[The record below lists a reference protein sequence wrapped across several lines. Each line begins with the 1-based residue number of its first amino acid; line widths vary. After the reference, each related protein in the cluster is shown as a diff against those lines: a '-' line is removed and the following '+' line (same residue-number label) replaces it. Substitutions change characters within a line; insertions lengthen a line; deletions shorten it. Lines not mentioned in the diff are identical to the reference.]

1 MEKSVKNY
9 LTLIFLAIVWGS
21 SFILM
26 KKGLESYSYIQVAG
40 LRLFIAS
47 LSLLP
52 FIYNAFKKVARKHWI
67 PIIITALLGNGIPAF
82 LFTKAQ
88 THLTS
93 SFVGILNSLTP
104 LFTLLLAVIFFK
116 AKASRTNVLGIII
129 GFSGASLLASSNL
142 INISLNNK
150 YTFLVIIATLSYA
163 ISVNVIKKYLYDLDA
178 ISISAL
184 AFLFIGPISGIY
196 IYDDNI
202 IYLLSSQEG
211 IEALMYIILLAVFGT
226 SLAVVVFN
234 KLIKDSSAIFA
245 SSVTY
250 IIPVIAIIWGIADNE
265 EILLHHIIGTI
276 IILCGI
282 YLVNKRAD

>member
-1 MEKSVKNY
+1 MEKSLKNY
-9 LTLIFLAIVWGS
+9 LTLIFLAIIWGS

-40 LRLFIAS
+40 LRLFIAF

-52 FIYNAFKKVARKHWI
+52 FIYNAFKKVGRKHWI

-88 THLTS
+88 THLAS

-104 LFTLLLAVIFFK
+104 IFTLLLAIFFFK
-116 AKASRTNVLGIII
+116 AKTSRANMLGVII
-129 GFSGASLLASSNL
+129 GLYGAFLLSSSNL
-142 INISLNNK
+142 INITINIK
-150 YTFLVIIATLSYA
+150 YTLLIIIATLSYA

-196 IYDDNI
+196 IYDNNI
-202 IYLLSSQEG
+202 IYILSSQDG
-211 IEALMYIILLAVFGT
+211 IKALIYIII
-226 SLAVVVFN
+226 LAVVGTSFAVVIFN
-234 KLIKDSSAIFA
+234 KLIKESSVIFA

-265 EILLHHIIGTI
+265 EILIHHIIGTI
-276 IILCGI
+276 IILCGV

>member
-104 LFTLLLAVIFFK
+104 LFTILLAVIFFK

>member
-163 ISVNVIKKYLYDLDA
+163 ISVNVIKKYLYDLDP

>member
-88 THLTS
+88 TYLTS